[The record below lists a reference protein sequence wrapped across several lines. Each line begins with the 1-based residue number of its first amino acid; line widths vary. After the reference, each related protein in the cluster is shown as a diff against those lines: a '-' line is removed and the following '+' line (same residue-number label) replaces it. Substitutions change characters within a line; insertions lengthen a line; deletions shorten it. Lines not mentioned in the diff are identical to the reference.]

1 MTPSLKGSVKKY
13 LRGLAHN
20 LRPVVAIGKEGLTEG
35 VYNAIDIALD
45 AQELLK
51 VQIKAAKEDRK
62 KFAAAIEERMK
73 CECVGAIG
81 YMAIFYRQQPDP
93 EKRGITLPE

>member
-1 MTPSLKGSVKKY
+1 MLTLKGSVKKY

-20 LRPVVAIGKEGLTEG
+20 LRPVVSIGKEGLTEG
-35 VYNAIDIALD
+35 VYDAIDVALE

-51 VQIKAAKEDRK
+51 VQIRAEREDRK
-62 KFAAAIEERMK
+62 KFAAAIEERMN
-73 CECVGAIG
+73 CVCVGAIG

-93 EKRGITLPE
+93 EKRGITLPS